1 MTEIEDRDLEV
12 DLERERIMNE
22 DEDLTFTEIRARMSE
37 KGSEQPEATA
47 KTEDSDED
55 EEPVST
61 EEEDTEEVE
70 ESEDEPEAEEV
81 EPEEK
86 AVEKVVESTSHKIK
100 ANGTEYDFTTD
111 ELKALA
117 PKAMDYTKKMQEI
130 APWRKT
136 ISALKEQ
143 GLGESD
149 VNLMI
154 DVLRGD
160 KAAIEEVL
168 KRTKVDPLDLDTESK
183 AAYVPNTYGKDET
196 YLAIEDIINQIKG
209 DAEYATTSKVVDD
222 VWDSRSRQTMA
233 QNPDM
238 IMGLHQDIKNGV
250 YSKVAPLA
258 EKMKV
263 LDGGRLSDLDYY
275 VEAGNK
281 FYANTQNTE
290 VKEVARD
297 TTRQTEIKAMASKRK
312 AASPTKS
319 SSGERD
325 IIDYLDD
332 NDEDYDSWYK
342 KTMRSR

>member
-1 MTEIEDRDLEV
+1 MIEIEERDLEV
-12 DLERERIMNE
+12 DPERERIMNE
-22 DEDLTFTEIRARMSE
+22 DEDLTFTEIRARMNE
-37 KGSEQPEATA
+37 QESEQPEDPAE
-47 KTEDSDED
+47 TEDSD

-86 AVEKVVESTSHKIK
+86 TVESTSHKVK

-154 DVLRGD
+154 DVLKGD

-168 KRTKVDPLDLDTESK
+168 KRTKVDPLDLDAESK
-183 AAYVPNTYGKDET
+183 EAYVPNTYGKDET
-196 YLAIEDIINQIKG
+196 YLAIEDVINQIKG
-209 DAEYATTSKVVDD
+209 DAEYATTAKVVDD

-258 EKMKV
+258 EKMKA

-275 VEAGNK
+275 IEAGNK

-297 TTRQTEIKAMASKRK
+297 NTRQTEIKEMASKRK

-319 SSGERD
+319 TSGKRD
-325 IIDYLDD
+325 VIDYLDD

-342 KTMRSR
+342 KTIRSR

>member
-1 MTEIEDRDLEV
+1 MIEIEERDLEV
-12 DLERERIMNE
+12 DPERERIMNE

-37 KGSEQPEATA
+37 KESEQPEATA
-47 KTEDSDED
+47 ETEDSD

-86 AVEKVVESTSHKIK
+86 AVESTSHKVK

-143 GLGESD
+143 GLGEAD

-154 DVLRGD
+154 DVLKGD

-168 KRTKVDPLDLDTESK
+168 KRTKVDPLDLDAESK
-183 AAYVPNTYGKDET
+183 EAYVPNTYGKDET

-258 EKMKV
+258 EKMKA

-275 VEAGNK
+275 IEAGNK

-290 VKEVARD
+290 VKEVVRD
-297 TTRQTEIKAMASKRK
+297 NTRQTEIKEMASKRK

-319 SSGERD
+319 TSGKRD
-325 IIDYLDD
+325 VIDYLDD

-342 KTMRSR
+342 KTIRSR